1 MLIGLEFRYHKWV
14 GVLVASIHWKPVCPY
29 GIMSASSQGGD
40 FQVSS
45 NSEVSGPASDVHV
58 HFSNMDFPY
67 TPNRNQG
74 Q

>member
-29 GIMSASSQGGD
+29 GIMSASSQGGG

-58 HFSNMDFPY
+58 LFANMDLHF
-67 TPNRNQG
+67 TLSDSQG

>member
-29 GIMSASSQGGD
+29 GIMSASSQGGG

-58 HFSNMDFPY
+58 LFTNMDLSY
-67 TPNRNQG
+67 TPSGSQR
-74 Q
+74 